1 MKCRVLAGGRKDSC
15 QSFSIKSC
23 GIHLI
28 EFSANLLSPFVFIN
42 SRFSQKSLR
51 CNVFFFG
58 QVIIFFLGCYELFS
72 LNFILL
78 KPAAH

>member
-1 MKCRVLAGGRKDSC
+1 MGGRKDSC

-28 EFSANLLSPFVFIN
+28 EFSINLLNPFVFIN

-51 CNVFFFG
+51 CSAFYFG
-58 QVIIFFLGCYELFS
+58 QVIIFFLGCYELLS
-72 LNFILL
+72 LNFVLL
-78 KPAAH
+78 TPGAH